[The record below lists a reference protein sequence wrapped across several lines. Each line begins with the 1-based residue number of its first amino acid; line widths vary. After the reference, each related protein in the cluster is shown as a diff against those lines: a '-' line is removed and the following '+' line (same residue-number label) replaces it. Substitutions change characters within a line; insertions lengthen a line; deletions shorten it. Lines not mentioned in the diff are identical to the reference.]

1 MTELFESFMVFYLLE
16 ILVLIIA
23 YFLLRNTNENEK
35 ELKEEVREVVG
46 PSASDI
52 IKMRSIAK
60 QLKRNR

>member
-1 MTELFESFMVFYLLE
+1 MVFYLLE